1 MKETLQHIK
10 EYTVAAEIVVIE
22 AAHIYADK
30 ESGCEQ
36 KASALL
42 AAEVLSALDKSH
54 HKTLLIDDI
63 HIINS
68 TLDVEFYKTWL
79 EQLGY
84 PIDEV
89 VMESTLIPDAHQLLN
104 RIKATVPPKKLAIPK
119 REAWESNGSIGLWTP
134 AGKAK
139 LTETNGAPSCVLLDA
154 AFYLKK
160 AQQGQVSVTILP
172 NTYQDQQLQTLSVL
186 KKVNP
191 DIAVINIF
199 YDTQNF
205 WNDITI
211 AFNRNGKQ

>member
-1 MKETLQHIK
+1 MKETLQHIR
-10 EYTVAAEIVVIE
+10 EYTAAAEIVVIE

-30 ESGCEQ
+30 EPGCEQ
-36 KASALL
+36 EASALL

-54 HKTLLIDDI
+54 HKMLLIDDI
-63 HIINS
+63 HIANS
-68 TLDVEFYKTWL
+68 TLDVAFYKSWL
-79 EQLGY
+79 EQQGY

-104 RIKATVPPKKLAIPK
+104 TIKATVPPKKLSTPK
-119 REAWESNGSIGLWTP
+119 REAWESIGSIGLWTQ

-160 AQQGQVSVTILP
+160 AQQGQASVTILP
-172 NTYQDQQLQTLSVL
+172 NSYQEQQLQTLSVL

-191 DIAVINIF
+191 DISVINIF
-199 YDTQNF
+199 YDPNNF
-205 WNDITI
+205 WKDITI
-211 AFNRNGKQ
+211 AFNRSGK